1 MALQLYH
8 DEECTQPINA
18 SNPDTVKEPAVIGS
32 NIESERTIYLK
43 SDNQYWT
50 FPVKFIVP
58 PSVEELKAEKIK
70 QVKRHAH
77 NLFSET
83 DWYVIRF
90 QETGKEIPEHI
101 LAERQQIRERSDM
114 AEQEILTLST
124 IEEVKN
130 YVIEKG

>member
-1 MALQLYH
+1 MAELVTKKLP
-8 DEECTQPINA
+8 T
-18 SNPDTVKEPAVIGS
+18 
-32 NIESERTIYLK
+32 L
-43 SDNQYWT
+43 
-50 FPVKFIVP
+50 
-58 PSVEELKAEKIK
+58 EELKAEKIK

-77 NLFSET
+77 NLLSET

-90 QETGKEIPEHI
+90 QETGEEIPEHI
-101 LAERQQIRERSDM
+101 LAERQQIREWSDM